1 MNNMEITFENL
12 PKAVTNLTYEVSEIK
27 RLLLS
32 KSSELPQDQP
42 EKLLTIQE
50 AAQFL
55 NLAVPTIYSKV
66 SKKELPFMK
75 RSKRL
80 YFSKIELLDYIKSG
94 RIKTNEELADEA
106 HKFVRNTRNGRTK

>member
-1 MNNMEITFENL
+1 MTNPFETIETRLDSIENL
-12 PKAVTNLTYEVSEIK
+12 
-27 RLLLS
+27 LLDL
-32 KSSELPQDQP
+32 KHQP
-42 EKLLTIQE
+42 INMVENDPNQFLNIQE

-80 YFSKIELLDYIKSG
+80 YFSKGELSDYLKKG
-94 RIKTNEELADEA
+94 RFKTIDELESEA
-106 HKFVRNTRNGRTK
+106 SQHVFNTNSRRAK

>member
-1 MNNMEITFENL
+1 MNNPFETIETRLSTIENL
-12 PKAVTNLTYEVSEIK
+12 LLDLKHQPTKKAENDT
-27 RLLLS
+27 
-32 KSSELPQDQP
+32 DQF
-42 EKLLTIQE
+42 LNIQQ
-50 AAQFL
+50 AAAFL

-94 RIKTNEELADEA
+94 RIKTNDELADEA